1 MRMKEESEK
10 AGLKLNIKKTKIT
23 ASGPI
28 ISWQIEGEK
37 IEAVADFPFLDS
49 KISADG
55 DCRLEIRKRLLRGRK
70 TMTKLDSVFKSKN
83 ITLLT
88 KVHIIK
94 STVIPVV
101 INRCE
106 SWTIEEH

>member
-1 MRMKEESEK
+1 M
-10 AGLKLNIKKTKIT
+10 

-28 ISWQIEGEK
+28 ISWQTEGEK

-49 KISADG
+49 KISTDG

-88 KVHIIK
+88 KVHILK
-94 STVIPVV
+94 AMVFPVV
-101 INRCE
+101 IYE
-106 SWTIEEH
+106 HDSWSVSPLDCKIKPVNPKGNQP